1 MAWVEGPQGVKR
13 ISHVCTKWAGVL
25 VVDRVTGWRQH
36 LASSIQSAAGRAEG
50 EKSQKRNSLKPSG
63 EPKGIR
69 EAALPHNKEIN
80 RQTLFS
86 GRRVLSG
93 QVERL

>member
-36 LASSIQSAAGRAEG
+36 LASSIQSASQGTHPEAKAEG
-50 EKSQKRNSLKPSG
+50 P
-63 EPKGIR
+63 
-69 EAALPHNKEIN
+69 
-80 RQTLFS
+80 
-86 GRRVLSG
+86 G
-93 QVERL
+93 QCLLR